1 MRAFTCPRCG
11 QSLFFENSVCLR
23 CGSAV
28 GYDRS
33 ARDLVLLEDRS
44 PCVNLDLNGCNW
56 IPDEGEQF
64 DASLDDLIAK
74 GPLLL
79 IFYQDDGMPICT
91 SELKAFAQEY
101 PRLEN
106 GGVQVIAI
114 NSNGLGSHRK
124 FQERDHYPF
133 AWSAALAGGGIVG
146 GQALGKTSRDGTTVE
161 ERPVT
166 VPNFLATVC
175 KALGIDPQTQNV
187 SNTGRPISVVDSAA
201 KPVEELLG

>member
-1 MRAFTCPRCG
+1 MSDRPDLPPRDAPI
-11 QSLFFENSVCLR
+11 
-23 CGSAV
+23 AV
-28 GYDRS
+28 GDDAPRFTLP
-33 ARDLVLLEDRS
+33 A
-44 PCVNLDLNGCNW
+44 

-64 DASLDDLIAK
+64 DASLDDLITK

-101 PRLEN
+101 PRLET

-133 AWSAALAGGGIVG
+133 ALISDFYGDVIKAYGFWDNEERKSHRGVVVVGRDGKITYVMPHFNPGNVNAIVEG
-146 GQALGKTSRDGTTVE
+146 FTALGLV
-161 ERPVT
+161 
-166 VPNFLATVC
+166 
-175 KALGIDPQTQNV
+175 
-187 SNTGRPISVVDSAA
+187 
-201 KPVEELLG
+201 